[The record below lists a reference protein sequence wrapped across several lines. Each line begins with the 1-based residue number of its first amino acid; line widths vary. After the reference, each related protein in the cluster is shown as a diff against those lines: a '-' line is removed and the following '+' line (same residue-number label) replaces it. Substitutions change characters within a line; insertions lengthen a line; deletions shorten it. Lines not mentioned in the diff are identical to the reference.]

1 MNFQLRS
8 LAAAFRPK
16 SRLSDADEAAP
27 KPRLKTKAWSDAWQT
42 CRRKAA
48 HLNLRPRQSS
58 TSTSSSATRISR
70 DTTPPSLSYSDVSTS
85 KSVLQVQYEP
95 RPTPENVLASTAP
108 VSATS
113 DGETPLARTVSPSQ
127 VVYRIPVVGAETDGG
142 LGKTTERLSEREGPK
157 PRGDGLAHSP
167 TVVSVTSDY
176 DASVVDDVSCYGSF
190 SRDRRLVVES
200 YLQMQAETEQS
211 FVDRY

>member
-8 LAAAFRPK
+8 LAAAFRAK
-16 SRLSDADEAAP
+16 ISLSDTDEAAP
-27 KPRLKTKAWSDAWQT
+27 KPRLKTKTWSGAWQT

-48 HLNLRPRQSS
+48 HLNLRPRRFSAS
-58 TSTSSSATRISR
+58 TLSSSGPTLRN
-70 DTTPPSLSYSDVSTS
+70 TTPSSLSYSDASTA

-95 RPTPENVLASTAP
+95 RAILDHVPGTAS

-113 DGETPLARTVSPSQ
+113 DGETPLAHKASSGQ
-127 VVYRIPVVGAETDGG
+127 IVYRIPVVGAETGG
-142 LGKTTERLSEREGPK
+142 PDKMTERLSEREGAK
-157 PRGDGLAHSP
+157 PRGDVLAHSP
-167 TVVSVTSDY
+167 TVVSVTSNY

-190 SRDRRLVVES
+190 NRDRRLVVES
-200 YLQMQAETEQS
+200 YLELQAETEQS